1 MLTEK
6 ERLKRKIPSVDMIIF
21 QIQQKAQVEF
31 KFITLI
37 YIVVQIYFLCFWV
50 FRSLSRIC
58 EAVLLLCITCVNNH
72 TCFQNGVSATGGFAA
87 ISVSALC
94 GSVKQHPLILI

>member
-1 MLTEK
+1 M
-6 ERLKRKIPSVDMIIF
+6 
-21 QIQQKAQVEF
+21 EF
-31 KFITLI
+31 KFITFI

-72 TCFQNGVSATGGFAA
+72 TCFQDRMNATGGFEAM
-87 ISVSALC
+87 SVSTLC
-94 GSVKQHPLILI
+94 GSAKQRPLALI